1 MNCSKQAKKGSKY
14 ISYSSRRRR
23 TTN

>member
-14 ISYSSRRRR
+14 IS
-23 TTN
+23 